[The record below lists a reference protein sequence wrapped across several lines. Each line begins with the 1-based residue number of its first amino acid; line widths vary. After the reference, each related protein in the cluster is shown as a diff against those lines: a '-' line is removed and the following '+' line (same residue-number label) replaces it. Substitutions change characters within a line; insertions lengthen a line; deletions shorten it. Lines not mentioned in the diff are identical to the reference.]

1 MVSQILFQFAES
13 FWEILGLILGLVL
26 RFTIAWWWLFLP
38 FILFRPAI
46 YFWMWWRNEIFSS
59 QQRYIYVEL
68 KMPQDVQKPMKAME
82 DVFSGLWQ
90 MHDPANPREK
100 WLEGKYQLNIS
111 IEIVSTEGVVHFYM
125 RIPEGGKQLL
135 EASIYSHYPTA
146 EIQVVEDY
154 TKQIPQD
161 IPNKE
166 WELWGTSY
174 ILEKPSPYPIK
185 TYSKFFE
192 PSPEGEEERRIDPM
206 SHLIEGLST
215 IGKGEHLWI
224 QLILWPVLHT
234 DPNESTLVQDGNDI
248 VAELVRRKVPAKPAG
263 VFGGIEKDLAA
274 VGTTLM
280 TGSVPTAAEQEREIF
295 PPEMKL
301 TPGERDIVTAIE
313 EKISKYAFK
322 VSARFIYIA
331 KRENYFGPA
340 KALPMS
346 YFTQF
351 STATYNNFRPMKRT
365 LTKTYTVLTWFLD
378 KRSVF
383 VKKRRLLRHYLMHI
397 PPFYPYS
404 PPGARFYLNIEE
416 LATLFHF
423 PGKMVAP
430 SVSVPRVESKKGEAP
445 PGLPT
450 E

>member
-13 FWEILGLILGLVL
+13 FWDILGLVLGFAL

-38 FILFRPAI
+38 FILLRPAI
-46 YFWMWWRNEIFSS
+46 YFWMWWRSDELFSS
-59 QQRYIYVEL
+59 QQRFTFVEI
-68 KMPQDVQKPMKAME
+68 KMPQDVQKPIKAME

-100 WLEGKYQLNIS
+100 WLEGKYQLNLCL
-111 IEIVSTEGVVHFYM
+111 ELVSTEGAVHFYM

-135 EASIYSHYPTA
+135 EASLYSHYPTA

-154 TKQIPQD
+154 TKQIPRD

-166 WELWGTSY
+166 WELWGTNY

-192 PSPEGEEERRIDPM
+192 PSPEGEEERRIDPI
-206 SHLIEGLST
+206 SHLIEGFST
-215 IGKGEHLWI
+215 LGKGEHLWI
-224 QLILWPVLHT
+224 QFILWPVLHT
-234 DPNESTLVQDGNDI
+234 DPHESDLVKQGTDI

-263 VFGGIEKDLAA
+263 AFGGIEKDFAA
-274 VGTTLM
+274 VGTTLI
-280 TGSVPTAAEQEREIF
+280 TGQAPVVTKAEEKDLF

-301 TPGERDIVTAIE
+301 TPGEREIVTAIE
-313 EKISKYAFK
+313 EKISKYAFR
-322 VSARFIYIA
+322 VSARFVYIA
-331 KRENYFGPA
+331 RRENYFGPA
-340 KALPMS
+340 KTLAMS
-346 YFTQF
+346 YFTMF
-351 STATYNNFRPMKRT
+351 STATYNNFRPFRKT

-383 VKKRRLLRHYLMHI
+383 VKKRRLMRSYTMRI
-397 PPFYPYS
+397 PAFYPYS
-404 PPGARFYLNIEE
+404 QGLFFLNIEE
-416 LATLFHF
+416 LATIFHF

-430 SVSVPRVESKKGEAP
+430 SGAVPRVEAKKGEAP

>member
-1 MVSQILFQFAES
+1 
-13 FWEILGLILGLVL
+13 
-26 RFTIAWWWLFLP
+26 
-38 FILFRPAI
+38 
-46 YFWMWWRNEIFSS
+46 
-59 QQRYIYVEL
+59 
-68 KMPQDVQKPMKAME
+68 MPQDVQKPIKAME
-82 DVFSGLWQ
+82 DVFSGIWQ
-90 MHDPANPREK
+90 MHDPANPREA
-100 WLEGKYQLNIS
+100 WLEGKYQLNLS

-146 EIQVVEDY
+146 EIQVVDDY

-166 WELWGTSY
+166 WELWGTGY
-174 ILEKPSPYPIK
+174 RLEKPSPYPIK

-206 SHLIEGLST
+206 VHLIEGLST
-215 IGKGEHLWI
+215 IGKGEHIWI
-224 QLILWPVLHT
+224 QFILWPILHT
-234 DPNESTLVQDGNDI
+234 EPHESNLVQEGNDI
-248 VAELVRRKVPAKPAG
+248 VAELVRRKVPTKSAG
-263 VFGGIEKDLAA
+263 AFGGIEKDFQI
-274 VGTTLM
+274 VGTTLI
-280 TGSVPTAAEQEREIF
+280 TGEAPVPTKAEEKDLF

-331 KRENYFGPA
+331 KRENYFSPA

-351 STATYNNFRPMKRT
+351 STATYNNFRPMKKT
-365 LTKTYTVLTWFLD
+365 LTKSYTVLTWFLD
-378 KRSVF
+378 KRRAF
-383 VKKRRLLRHYLMHI
+383 VLKRRLLRSYLMHI
-397 PPFYPYS
+397 PAFFPYS
-404 PPGARFYLNIEE
+404 PPEARFILNIEE
-416 LATLFHF
+416 LATMFHF

-430 SVSVPRVESKKGEAP
+430 SIAVPRVESKKGEAP

>member
-1 MVSQILFQFAES
+1 M
-13 FWEILGLILGLVL
+13 EI
-26 RFTIAWWWLFLP
+26 
-38 FILFRPAI
+38 
-46 YFWMWWRNEIFSS
+46 
-59 QQRYIYVEL
+59 

-100 WLEGKYQLNIS
+100 WLEGKYQLNFS
-111 IEIVSTEGVVHFYM
+111 IEIVSTEGIVHFYM

-135 EASIYSHYPTA
+135 ETSIYSHYPTA
-146 EIQVVEDY
+146 EIQVVDDY
-154 TKQIPQD
+154 TKQIPLD

-174 ILEKPSPYPIK
+174 MLEKPSPYPIK
-185 TYSKFFE
+185 TYAKFFE

-206 SHLIEGLST
+206 THLIEGFSSL
-215 IGKGEHLWI
+215 GKGEHLWL
-224 QLILWPVLHT
+224 QFILWPVLHT
-234 DPNESTLVQDGNDI
+234 EPNESKLVQEGNDI
-248 VAELVRRKVPAKPAG
+248 VAELVRRRVPAKSMSA
-263 VFGGIEKDLAA
+263 FEGIGKDFQSVGATLITGQTPIVTAQEKDL
-274 VGTTLM
+274 
-280 TGSVPTAAEQEREIF
+280 F
-295 PPEMKL
+295 PPEMRL
-301 TPGERDIVTAIE
+301 TPGEKDIVTAIE
-313 EKISKYAFK
+313 EKISKYAFR

-340 KALPMS
+340 KVLPMS

-351 STATYNNFRPMKRT
+351 STATFNNFRPFTKT
-365 LTKTYTVLTWFLD
+365 LTKKYTILTWFLD
-378 KRSVF
+378 KRSLF
-383 VKKRRLLRHYLMHI
+383 VRKRRLLRSYLMHI
-397 PPFYPYS
+397 PAFYPNS
-404 PPGARFYLNIEE
+404 QKLFYLNIEE
-416 LATLFHF
+416 LATIFHF